1 MNIADAGPVD
11 LVVEDVRWENVGLD
25 VLAGRAAVATLKEM
39 GRDPEGHE
47 ISLLACDD
55 VRIRALNG
63 EFRGRDAET
72 NVLSWPA
79 VDGEIPLTD
88 PTGLVFL
95 GDIAIS
101 FDTCER
107 EARDG
112 ATRFEDHVSHL
123 IVHGIM
129 HLLGYDHIEDAEAY
143 EMERIE
149 ANILATLDIANPY

>member
-1 MNIADAGPVD
+1 MSPADTGPVD
-11 LVVEDVRWENVGLD
+11 LVVEDSRWEAVGLED
-25 VLAGRAAVATLKEM
+25 LADRAAVATLTEM
-39 GRDPEGHE
+39 GRDPMGHE

-55 VRIRALNG
+55 ARIRTLNG
-63 EFRGRDAET
+63 EFRGKDAET

-79 VDGEIPLTD
+79 FEGDIPRSD

-112 ATRFEDHVSHL
+112 GKRFEGHVSHL

-129 HLLGYDHIEDAEAY
+129 HLLGFDHVEDAEAY